1 MVVTDSFS
9 PIGADPSPARAIA
22 AANVD
27 PIDDLARFARTVSH
41 DFSSP
46 LLAIRC
52 FATLLID
59 GLSGVIDDEKSGY
72 LREIV
77 TSAERMQALN
87 EGLVTWVRARQ
98 SDLTFVDVSLHD
110 VVSECLEDLAPRIE
124 RQSAVVTLSALPV
137 MRADEKA
144 MRFVVYQLI
153 DNALRYAYADR
164 VPHIH
169 IGATHSDGDVKIVVH
184 DDGIGISDA
193 NLVRVFGLFARID
206 PGRDPGR
213 PGVGL
218 TISRTMVERH
228 GGRLCVGA
236 ASGGGTDATFT
247 IPVVSE
253 ALGTSRAGDARDAP
267 GRTLGTA
274 HLSSGDA
281 EALAAIVE
289 FADDA
294 IFSTDLAGQI
304 TTWNRGAE
312 ALYGYTRCEAV
323 GRQAA
328 MLLTPERL
336 TELDIQL
343 ATRRT
348 GEATHLDAT
357 QVRSDGRR
365 IDVSVTSSPIR
376 DHRGELVGASIVARD
391 ATARHQAEE
400 QLRALL
406 EVPPDA
412 VVIIDPDGTI
422 NAVNTQATSTFGYP
436 ASEMVGQPVEMLIPE
451 RFRGQH
457 RLAFTASPAQRPM
470 GTGLESYGRRS
481 DGSEFPVYV
490 QLSTIPT
497 RNGRRPVAAIRDITE
512 HVRLERLRDDFIGNA
527 AHELRT
533 PLTTLAGLGETLAK
547 SYDVMA
553 RDDIE
558 AAFAAMA
565 RQGARARVLIA
576 NLLDL
581 SNIEGG
587 RADFIITNFA
597 LAPLVDGVL
606 ESTPPPE
613 GKAVSKAVARGL
625 SVRFDSGRLEQV
637 ISNLLVNAY
646 RYGGPTIR
654 VEAEEQDEMVML
666 SVSDDGPGVAS
677 DFVVQLFEPF
687 TRGKQSNG
695 VRGSGI
701 GLALCRRIVRSMD
714 GDIWYEPRSP
724 RGATFRISLPRLS

>member
-1 MVVTDSFS
+1 MVGTDRLLHA
-9 PIGADPSPARAIA
+9 GANATPAPSIA
-22 AANVD
+22 EPN
-27 PIDDLARFARTVSH
+27 DDLARFARAVSH

-52 FATLLID
+52 FATLLVD
-59 GLSGVIDDEKSGY
+59 GLSGVISDEKSEY

-87 EGLVTWVRARQ
+87 EGLVTWVRARN
-98 SDLTFVDVSLHD
+98 SELSFARVSLGA
-110 VVSECLEDLAPRIE
+110 VVGECLEDLAPRIAA
-124 RQSAVVTLSALPV
+124 QGAVVTLSALPV
-137 MRADEKA
+137 VRADEA
-144 MRFVVYQLI
+144 AVRFVVYQLI
-153 DNALRYAYADR
+153 DNALRYADTDR

-169 IGATHSDGDVKIVVH
+169 IDATRSEAGVTIVVR
-184 DDGIGISDA
+184 DNGVGISEA
-193 NLVRVFGLFARID
+193 NLERAFGLFTRIE
-206 PGRDPGR
+206 PGRDAGR

-228 GGRLCVGA
+228 GGRLWMGVA
-236 ASGGGTDATFT
+236 PGGGTDATFT
-247 IPVVSE
+247 MPAVSE
-253 ALGTSRAGDARDAP
+253 PVTTCHAVDTHDVSVRGSAAAHRPMRDIK
-267 GRTLGTA
+267 
-274 HLSSGDA
+274 
-281 EALAAIVE
+281 ALAAIVE

-294 IFSTDLAGQI
+294 IFTTDLEGQI
-304 TTWNRGAE
+304 TTWNGGAE
-312 ALYGYTRCEAV
+312 ALYGYTRHEAV
-323 GRQAA
+323 GRQAS
-328 MLLTPERL
+328 MLMTPERL
-336 TELDIQL
+336 SELDTRL

-348 GEATHLDAT
+348 GAAAHLDVT

-365 IDVSVTSSPIR
+365 IDVSVTTSPLR
-376 DHRGELVGASIVARD
+376 DGRGKLLGASVVARD
-391 ATARHQAEE
+391 ATERHQAEE

-412 VVIIDPDGTI
+412 VVVIDPDGTI
-422 NAVNTQATSTFGYP
+422 NAVNTQATSTFGYA
-436 ASEMVGQPVEMLIPE
+436 ASDMVGQPVEMLIPE
-451 RFRGQH
+451 RFRGQHPGH

-470 GTGLESYGRRS
+470 GTGLELYGRRR

-512 HVRLERLRDDFIGNA
+512 RVRLERLRDDFIGNA

-547 SYDVMA
+547 SYEVMT

-565 RQGARARVLIA
+565 RQGKRARALIA

-581 SNIEGG
+581 SNVEGG
-587 RADFIITNFA
+587 RADFTITDLA
-597 LAPLVDGVL
+597 LAPLVDRVL

-613 GKAVSKAVARGL
+613 GKTVSKAVHGDIN
-625 SVRFDSGRLEQV
+625 VRFDSGRLEQV

-646 RYGGPTIR
+646 RYGGTSIQVR
-654 VEAEEQDEMVML
+654 AEEHEDVVTL
-666 SVSDDGPGVAS
+666 SVVDDGAGVAP
-677 DFVVQLFEPF
+677 DFVAQLFEPF
-687 TRGKQSNG
+687 TRGKQSSG

-714 GDIWYEPRSP
+714 SDIWYEPHTP
-724 RGATFRISLPRLS
+724 RGAAFRVRLPRPS